1 MNEPNSPLRN
11 RFNGPAATVRAALM
25 LGLVSIYLSLTTMP
39 TAPRST
45 VSLALALAG
54 VAMVLRTRNANKSEP
69 IKVRIG
75 SALSVNLFGA
85 IIGVLSLGAGL
96 LLHAEITRYQ
106 ECASGAITHASTTIC
121 QTQLRDDLNARISHL
136 RSSNR

>member
-1 MNEPNSPLRN
+1 
-11 RFNGPAATVRAALM
+11 M

-54 VAMVLRTRNANKSEP
+54 VAIVLRTRNANKSEP

-75 SALSVNLFGA
+75 PALSVNLFGA

-96 LLHAEITRYQ
+96 LLHTEITRYQ